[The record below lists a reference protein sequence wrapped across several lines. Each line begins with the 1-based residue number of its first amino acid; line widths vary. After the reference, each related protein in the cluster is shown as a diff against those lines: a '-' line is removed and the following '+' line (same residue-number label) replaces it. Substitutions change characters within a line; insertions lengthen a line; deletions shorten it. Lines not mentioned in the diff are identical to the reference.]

1 MATVG
6 RDLGNAQFV
15 GALPF
20 LLLLVAC
27 GRGAAEV
34 APQPPL
40 VKLATVEAASG
51 DIDHY
56 TGVVAPRI
64 DSALSFRVGGK
75 ITTRLV
81 EVGQVVRAGQVLAR
95 LDGTDLA
102 LGVAS
107 AAAQSAASRGQAAAA
122 ARQVAA
128 AEAEAW
134 RSRQDEQRLRAL
146 LPQGFVSKQRYEE
159 SLARADAAAAQL
171 SATRA
176 EADAAR
182 SQTAAL
188 RSIEGQ
194 ASNQAAYGAL
204 VADADGVIMAVH
216 AQPGQVVA
224 AGQPVFQLARAGAR
238 EAVVAIPETR
248 RAAVPRVGLAALYG
262 AAGQA
267 MPAVLRELSAAADP
281 ATRTYQARYVLG
293 GAGAEAPLGA
303 TVTISAGGGGGALS
317 IPAGAL
323 HDRGSGPGVWV
334 FDPRRSRV
342 AYRRVAVAALGEE
355 QVRIAGGLQPGERV
369 VALGVH
375 LLKDGQAVRTAPAR
389 S

>member
-1 MATVG
+1 MTFVERDFG
-6 RDLGNAQFV
+6 RAQRA
-15 GALPF
+15 GALP
-20 LLLLVAC
+20 LLLLLAAC
-27 GRGAAEV
+27 GRGAAES
-34 APQPPL
+34 APEPPL
-40 VKLATVEAASG
+40 VQLATVRAAG
-51 DIDHY
+51 GEVDRY

-64 DSALSFRVGGK
+64 ESALSFRVGGK
-75 ITTRLV
+75 VTARLV

-95 LDGTDLA
+95 LDGSDLA
-102 LGVAS
+102 LGAAS

-122 ARQVAA
+122 SRQVTA

-159 SLARADAAAAQL
+159 SLARANAAAAQL
-171 SATRA
+171 SAARA

-188 RSIEGQ
+188 RSVEGQ
-194 ASNQAAYGAL
+194 ASNQASYGAL
-204 VADADGVIMAVH
+204 VADADGVIMAVL

-238 EAVVAIPETR
+238 EAVVAIPESR
-248 RAAVPRVGLAALYG
+248 RAAAPRVGRAELYG
-262 AAGQA
+262 VEGSA
-267 MPAVLRELSAAADP
+267 MPAALRELSAAADP
-281 ATRTYQARYVLG
+281 STRTYQARYVLG
-293 GAGAEAPLGA
+293 GAGAGAPLGA

-317 IPAGAL
+317 VPAGAL

-334 FDPRRSRV
+334 FDPRRGRV
-342 AYRRVAVAALGEE
+342 TYRRVAVAALGEE
-355 QVRIAGGLQPGERV
+355 QVRIAGGLRPGERV

-375 LLKDGQAVRTAPAR
+375 LLKDGQAVRAAAAR

>member
-1 MATVG
+1 MATAS
-6 RDLGNAQFV
+6 RDLEITRATGL
-15 GALPF
+15 LP
-20 LLLLVAC
+20 LLLLLAAC

-34 APQPPL
+34 VPEPPL
-40 VKLATVEAASG
+40 VTLAPVEAAGG
-51 DIDHY
+51 DIDRY

-64 DSALSFRVGGK
+64 ETALSFRVGGK
-75 ITTRLV
+75 LTARLV
-81 EVGQVVRAGQVLAR
+81 EVGQPVRVGQVLAR

-102 LGVAS
+102 LGAAS

-122 ARQVAA
+122 GRQVAA

-159 SLARADAAAAQL
+159 SLARANAAAAQL
-171 SATRA
+171 SAARA

-188 RSIEGQ
+188 RSVEGQ
-194 ASNQAAYGAL
+194 ASNQAAYGVL
-204 VADADGVIMAVH
+204 VADADGVITAVH

-224 AGQPVFQLARAGAR
+224 AGQPVFQLARGGAR
-238 EAVVAIPETR
+238 EAVVAIPEAR
-248 RAAVPRVGLAALYG
+248 LAAVPRAGRAELYG
-262 AAGQA
+262 AAGVV
-267 MPAVLRELSAAADP
+267 MPAALRELSAAADP

-293 GAGAEAPLGA
+293 GAGDQAPLGA
-303 TVTISAGGGGGALS
+303 TVTISAGFGSGALS

-323 HDRGSGPGVWV
+323 HDRGSGAGVWV
-334 FDPRRSRV
+334 FDPRRGRV
-342 AYRRVAVAALGEE
+342 AYRRVSVAALGEE
-355 QVRIAGGLQPGERV
+355 RVRIAGGLQRGERV

-375 LLKDGQAVRTAPAR
+375 LLKDGQAVRAAAAR

>member
-1 MATVG
+1 MASYSRNPRVVQ
-6 RDLGNAQFV
+6 LA
-15 GALPF
+15 GALP
-20 LLLLVAC
+20 LLLLIGGC
-27 GRGAAEV
+27 GRSAAEV

-40 VKLATVEAASG
+40 VKLATVATAGG
-51 DIDHY
+51 DIDRY
-56 TGVVAPRI
+56 TGVVAPRVE
-64 DSALSFRVGGK
+64 SALSFRVGGK
-75 ITTRLV
+75 ITARLV
-81 EVGQVVRAGQVLAR
+81 EAGQVVRAGQVLAR
-95 LDGTDLA
+95 LDGTDFA
-102 LGVAS
+102 LGAAS
-107 AAAQSAASRGQAAAA
+107 AVAQSAASRGQAAAA
-122 ARQVAA
+122 SRQVAA

-159 SLARADAAAAQL
+159 SLARANAAAAQL
-171 SATRA
+171 AAARA

-188 RSIEGQ
+188 RSVEGQ

-204 VADADGVIMAVH
+204 VADADGVIMAVL

-224 AGQPVFQLARAGAR
+224 PGQPVFQLARAGAR
-238 EAVVAIPETR
+238 EAVVSIPETK
-248 RAAVPRVGLAALYG
+248 RATVPRVGQAELYG
-262 AAGQA
+262 AAGTA

-293 GAGAEAPLGA
+293 GAGAQAPLGS
-303 TVTISAGGGGGALS
+303 TVTISAGVGGGALAV
-317 IPAGAL
+317 PAGAL

-334 FDPRRSRV
+334 FDPRRGRV

-355 QVRIAGGLQPGERV
+355 QVRIASGLQAGEQV

-375 LLKDGQAVRTAPAR
+375 LLKEGQAVRTAAAR
-389 S
+389 P